1 MKKIIVLLVLVMMAC
16 NSNRPDGIYQAE
28 TGWDIVEDGKTY
40 QYRCDI
46 DGLYLYIDWDG
57 SDSYRVDFISND
69 NRTTSVRLQ
78 FLCKNKDGKYVYVA
92 NYSDID
98 AYDVKEIGFDIGNGR
113 EVIHQYKQNKDCFS
127 LLIKYLSR

>member
-16 NSNRPDGIYQAE
+16 NSNRPNGIYQAE

-113 EVIHQYKQNKDCFS
+113 EVIHQYKPNKDCFS
-127 LLIKYLSR
+127 LLRKYLSR